1 MIKQRMLSGIYSCD
15 FRTPEGKRV
24 RKSLHTR
31 DLDEAKAMEM
41 KLRYGT
47 KETTKRTP
55 LGTMTLSEAFT
66 HALRV
71 RDQWRSAKRLDSVEL
86 IYKSL
91 EEHFGAECPLS
102 RITDESL
109 LDYAEMLRRRGRAPS
124 TINKRLSLVSVLFD
138 EAIKWKK
145 YKGKKPTM
153 VRYKV
158 RNARRRLVTP
168 AEEATAIS
176 LCIQSSPWEAAM
188 ADLIVILADT
198 GMRQS
203 EALRIQPRNV
213 DVDNR
218 AVLIV
223 DTKNGDDRIVP
234 LTGRAMEILA
244 RRNVAPVFEP
254 LSPSVITHTWSRIRE
269 KMGLEK
275 DKEFVLH
282 AFRHTYG
289 TTLAN
294 AGTDSF
300 RLQKVMGHKSIQSTQ
315 RYIKVS
321 ASALGGLS
329 SIIEQRTAKYEQE
342 VSARAPSR
350 DTPDK

>member
-1 MIKQRMLSGIYSCD
+1 MLKVRSPGNSYWCD
-15 FRTPEGKRV
+15 FRTTEGKRI
-24 RKSLHTR
+24 RKSLHTT
-31 DLDEAKAMEM
+31 DYAEAKALET
-41 KLRYGT
+41 KLRYGD
-47 KETTKRTP
+47 KEANKRTP
-55 LGTMTLSEAFT
+55 VGTITLSEAFA

-71 RDQWRSAKRLDSVEL
+71 RDQWRSAKRLDSIEL
-86 IYKSL
+86 IYKSM
-91 EEHFGAECPLS
+91 EDHFGAKRTLS
-102 RITDESL
+102 KITDEVL
-109 LDYAEMLRRRGRAPS
+109 LDYAERLRRRGKSAS

-138 EAIKWKK
+138 EAIKWKR
-145 YKGKKPTM
+145 YKGEKPTM

-158 RNARRRLVTP
+158 RNARRRLITP

-176 LCIQSSPWEAAM
+176 LCIQSSPFEKAM

-203 EALRIQPRNV
+203 EALGIQPRNV

-234 LTGRAMEILA
+234 LTTRSLEILK
-244 RRNVAPVFEP
+244 RRKVAPVFHP
-254 LSPSVITHTWSRIRE
+254 LSPSVIIHTWARIRI
-269 KMGLEK
+269 KMGLEH

-289 TTLAN
+289 STLAN
-294 AGTDSF
+294 AGMDAF
-300 RLQKVMGHKSIQSTQ
+300 RLQKVMGHRSIQSAQ

-321 ASALGGLS
+321 ASALKGLS
-329 SIIEQRTAKYEQE
+329 SIIEARTRKYEE
-342 VSARAPSR
+342 
-350 DTPDK
+350 DK